1 MKYSRELVIGLM
13 FIVALAVFIWGYNF
27 LKGISVF
34 DKERVFYGVYDKV
47 DGLMKSNPVS
57 INGMKVGQVKDLYF
71 DENYSGNII
80 VIFEL
85 STDFPI
91 PENSLA
97 RIFSSDL
104 MGSKAVEIRLGDAKE
119 LAQSGDTLR
128 TGIEMGIKEEVNRQ
142 VQPLKRKAENLITS
156 IDSMVFA
163 IQTFFNDSASQ
174 KLYNSLESIE
184 GTFRHLNHTAY
195 QIDTF
200 VVVEEAKLSKVINN
214 IEGVTATLV
223 NNRDNINEV
232 IANMKTITDS
242 LAKSDIPG
250 TFEKAKIS
258 LTKLSA
264 ILEKINQ
271 KEGTAGMLIN
281 DKKLYEQLAE
291 TTEALKGLIEEIKA
305 NPKKFVKFSVF

>member
-13 FIVALAVFIWGYNF
+13 FLVALAVFIWGYNF

-34 DKERVFYGVYDKV
+34 EDERVFYGVYNKV

-57 INGMKVGQVKDLYF
+57 INGMKVGQVKDVYF
-71 DENYSGNII
+71 DESYNGNII
-80 VIFEL
+80 VVLSL

-91 PENSLA
+91 PQNSIA

-104 MGSKAVEIRLGDAKE
+104 MGSKAVEIKLGDSKE
-119 LAQSGDTLR
+119 RAQSGDTLI

-156 IDSMVFA
+156 IDSMVMT

-184 GTFRHLNHTAY
+184 STFRHLNHTAY

-200 VVVEEAKLSKVINN
+200 VVVEERKLSKVINN
-214 IEGVTATLV
+214 IEGVTATLLG
-223 NNRDNINEV
+223 NKEKIDSV
-232 IANMKTITDS
+232 ISNMKTISDS
-242 LAKSDIPG
+242 LAKADIPG
-250 TFEKAKIS
+250 AFENAKNS
-258 LTKLSA
+258 LAELSA

-291 TTEALKGLIEEIKA
+291 TSEALKKLIEEIKA
-305 NPKKFVKFSVF
+305 NPKKFVKFSLF